1 MQFLL
6 IDSHITR
13 LPTGSFQGLDH
24 APFNLGQPMAVYDE
38 QTSAGAQ
45 HLLLYPAVVLRTL
58 DFNHLRQLFEPLA
71 EGQ

>member
-6 IDSHITR
+6 IDSHINSP
-13 LPTGSFQGLDH
+13 PTESFQGLDK

-38 QTSAGAQ
+38 QSAVGTQ
-45 HLLLYPAVVLRTL
+45 RLLLYPAVVLRTL
-58 DFNHLRQLFEPLA
+58 DFNHLRQVFEPLA